1 MSWDVPTKDFC
12 PECGKTLFKRAGK
25 GRNKPYC
32 INEACPAFVPED
44 KRGYKKKTAPAAE
57 GEPAPAEET
66 KEAEPVKKTTR
77 KSKKDADTGEKP
89 SKKSA
94 AKKTAAKKS

>member
-1 MSWDVPTKDFC
+1 MPGGSRIVHVRIGWRSPAAVSFPVSVPS
-12 PECGKTLFKRAGK
+12 P
-25 GRNKPYC
+25 
-32 INEACPAFVPED
+32 CPAFVPED

-89 SKKSA
+89 AKKSA